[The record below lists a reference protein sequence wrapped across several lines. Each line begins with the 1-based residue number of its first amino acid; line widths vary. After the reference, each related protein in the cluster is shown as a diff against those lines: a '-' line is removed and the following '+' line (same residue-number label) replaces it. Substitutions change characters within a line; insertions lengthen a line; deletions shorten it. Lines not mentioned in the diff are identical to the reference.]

1 MASFSLMSNISV
13 DGPVPSLLVADTV
26 TAISVNGSQDNNGR
40 SNARLHKLFV
50 QEAGTLEELQTPF

>member
-1 MASFSLMSNISV
+1 MSNISV